1 MKKRNIP
8 FGYQWEN
15 GVITAHPTESKIV
28 IGIFTAYITG
38 RSLLQIAEALNKNSI
53 EYLPGVIGWNKARL
67 KRMIED
73 ARSQAITIASEQ
85 EIVRISQ
92 QQADTI
98 LADARE
104 LERQTRAGAEDYAD
118 EVFGH
123 VEQSLDTLLGN
134 VRRCRDRLN
143 AGSTNVGRG

>member
-38 RSLLQIAEALNKNSI
+38 QSLLQIAEALNKNGV
-53 EYLPGVIGWNKARL
+53 EYLPGVVKWNKARL

-73 ARSQAITIASEQ
+73 ARYLGTESFPAIVERSE
-85 EIVRISQ
+85 EHTS
-92 QQADTI
+92 
-98 LADARE
+98 E
-104 LERQTRAGAEDYAD
+104 L
-118 EVFGH
+118 
-123 VEQSLDTLLGN
+123 QSP
-134 VRRCRDRLN
+134 
-143 AGSTNVGRG
+143 